1 MHSPV
6 SSGPKNKKI
15 KTPPSAYANQSQE
28 NPGKEPGNLGLFGW
42 STCGQCAILLT
53 HVILLIITSGVHPAG
68 EGGESPDEEIYR
80 VVPKY

>member
-1 MHSPV
+1 CS
-6 SSGPKNKKI
+6 
-15 KTPPSAYANQSQE
+15 
-28 NPGKEPGNLGLFGW
+28 FGW

>member
-1 MHSPV
+1 MVHLWPV
-6 SSGPKNKKI
+6 CNF
-15 KTPPSAYANQSQE
+15 AH
-28 NPGKEPGNLGLFGW
+28 
-42 STCGQCAILLT
+42 

>member
-1 MHSPV
+1 MPISHRKIPE
-6 SSGPKNKKI
+6 KN
-15 KTPPSAYANQSQE
+15 QE
-28 NPGKEPGNLGLFGW
+28 ISDCSFGW

-68 EGGESPDEEIYR
+68 EGGESPNEEIYR